1 MSAKK
6 DTATPAP
13 QDDTVLTFEALQRSQ
28 NHLELDA
35 DGVSLWTPGGEHY
48 ALRSWQ
54 CDYVDLD
61 YRAVFGALGG
71 FRGKKARPLD
81 A

>member
-6 DTATPAP
+6 DTAPQAP
-13 QDDTVLTFEALQRSQ
+13 TDDTIVTFEALQRSTD
-28 NHLELDA
+28 HLELDA
-35 DGVSLWTPGGEHY
+35 DGVSLWTPRGEHY

-61 YRAVFGALGG
+61 YRAIFGALGG
-71 FRGKKARPLD
+71 FSGRKRRPLD

>member
-6 DTATPAP
+6 DAAQPAP
-13 QDDTVLTFEALQRSQ
+13 QDDTIVTFEAMQRGTD
-28 NHLELDA
+28 HLELDA
-35 DGVSLWTPGGEHY
+35 DGVSLWTPRGEHY

-61 YRAVFGALGG
+61 YRALFGALGG
-71 FRGKKARPLD
+71 FSGRKQRPLD

>member
-6 DTATPAP
+6 EPAPEAP
-13 QDDTVLTFEALQRSQ
+13 QDDTVLTFEALQRSRD
-28 NHLELDA
+28 HLELDA
-35 DGVSLWTPGGEHY
+35 DGVSLWTPRGEHY

-61 YRAVFGALGG
+61 YRAVFGALMK
-71 FRGKKARPLD
+71 RRQID